1 MAFPILVCLD
11 GSADGEAVIPQ
22 VIGLARPLEAD
33 VVLLHV
39 VEAPAGPEEMKRQ
52 PQLAQVAEDTQRR
65 AEAYLSGLENRVKTD
80 GLGISH
86 ATVMGDPANQIVSY
100 AQAHGVDLIALATH
114 GRSGPQRWIYGSVA
128 EKVLHLAH
136 QPVLLVRSTAE
147 LVSAPQAVK
156 DILVPL
162 DGSDLAVAALPLAET
177 LATRLG
183 ASIMLLQSVEI
194 PAYAYSAEDLS
205 NVPSFNFGEL
215 LDLLQQGAR
224 EHLDR
229 MAAEVKKTGVR
240 VSTKVVVGHPS
251 DHIIA
256 QAQQPGCLVVMST
269 HGHSGLI
276 GTLLGSVARQV
287 LRSDA
292 TVITVPP
299 GATGLA

>member
-1 MAFPILVCLD
+1 MAFHILVCLD
-11 GSADGEAVIPQ
+11 GSALAEAVIPQ
-22 VIGLARPLEAD
+22 VISLARPLDAD
-33 VVLLHV
+33 VMLLHV
-39 VEAPAGPEEMKRQ
+39 VEATASAEEMERHA
-52 PQLAQVAEDTQRR
+52 QLAQVAGDTQRR
-65 AEAYLSGLENRVKTD
+65 AETYLHGLESRVKAD
-80 GLGISH
+80 GLSVSH
-86 ATVMGDPANQIVSY
+86 ATVTGDPGDQIVSY

-128 EKVLHLAH
+128 EAVLSLAH
-136 QPVLLVRSTAE
+136 QPVLLVRSTTE
-147 LVSAPQAVK
+147 LVPPQPVK

-162 DGSDLAVAALPLAET
+162 DGSELAAAALPFAET

-194 PAYAYSAEDLS
+194 PAYAYSAEDPS
-205 NVPSFNFGEL
+205 SMPSFNLGEL
-215 LDLLQQGAR
+215 LDLLKAGAQ

-229 MAAEVKKTGVR
+229 MAAEVKKAGIQ
-240 VSTKVVVGHPS
+240 VSAKVIVGHPS
-251 DHIIA
+251 DSIIA

-287 LRSDA
+287 LRSDV

-299 GATGLA
+299 GATSVA